1 MTHLFLIKKLIY
13 ILRMGFLPNMI
24 SSTKGVQLSAPL
36 SFRTLPGV
44 VADVWQVTVSR
55 GASGSYVAP
64 DPRIVA
70 VLGRDD
76 SLLRLGHGGSGRRAA
91 VPVRLAFVPAGV
103 PAWSSFPKAGPLQ
116 HLDIHFKQ
124 VALERRLADFSPDP
138 TRKLTRVCLSPDAQ
152 VALRIAER
160 LAEEIR
166 ASAYSGSALD
176 QLISELLEVTFSEA
190 TDLGEPE
197 SALVHRAASGGL
209 TPSQLAQIDE
219 LMRDQMFR
227 SVGVAE
233 MAECVG
239 LSPSWFAHAYC
250 NSRGEP
256 PHRALQ
262 RMRIE
267 HACHLLRTTE
277 LSLAAVAAD
286 VGFADQAHFSRSFR
300 KMAGTSPGVWR
311 RGSRDEPLR
320 VEANSRQF

>member
-1 MTHLFLIKKLIY
+1 
-13 ILRMGFLPNMI
+13 MGFLPKMI
-24 SSTKGVQLSAPL
+24 SSTKGVRLAAPL
-36 SFRTLPGV
+36 NFRTLPGV
-44 VADVWQVTVSR
+44 VADVWRVTVSR

-76 SLLRLGHGGSGRRAA
+76 SLLRLGHGGSGRRAT

-103 PAWSSFPKAGPLQ
+103 PAWSSFPKAGSLE
-116 HLDIHFKQ
+116 HLDIHFRQ
-124 VALERRLADFSPDP
+124 VVLERRLADLGPDP
-138 TRKLTRVCLSPDAQ
+138 TRRLTRVCLSPDAQ
-152 VALRIAER
+152 VALQIAER

-166 ASAYSGSALD
+166 ASACSGSALD
-176 QLISELLEVTFSEA
+176 QLISELLEATFAEA
-190 TDLGEPE
+190 VETGEPE
-197 SALVHRAASGGL
+197 SALARRAAGGGL
-209 TPSQLAQIDE
+209 TPSQLARVDE

-227 SVGVAE
+227 PVGVAE
-233 MAECVG
+233 MAEYVG

-267 HACHLLRTTE
+267 QACHLLRTTE
-277 LSLAAVAAD
+277 LSLAAIAAD

-311 RGSRDEPLR
+311 RDSRDEPPR
-320 VEANSRQF
+320 AEVNSRQF